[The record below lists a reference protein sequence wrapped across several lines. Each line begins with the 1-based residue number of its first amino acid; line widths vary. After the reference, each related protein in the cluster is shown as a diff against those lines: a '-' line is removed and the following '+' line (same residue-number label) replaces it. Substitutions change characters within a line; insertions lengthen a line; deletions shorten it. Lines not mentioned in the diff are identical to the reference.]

1 MSDRSMRGTRLGA
14 QSLESDT
21 GVQPA
26 ARQDVI
32 YHCPNGHTV
41 VVPLS
46 VEAEVPALW
55 ECRCGS
61 MALRENHERPDEKPV
76 KPARTHWDMLMER
89 RTTAELEELLQS
101 ASPCCAAAVSTA
113 DAAPELARFPTRP
126 GPPPAGRPGRLIPR
140 SAPDATPTP
149 RGRREAPCHPPRHG
163 ASPMS

>member
-14 QSLESDT
+14 QSLESDN

-26 ARQDVI
+26 ARQDVT

-46 VEAEVPALW
+46 MEADVPALW

-61 MALRENHERPDEKPV
+61 QALRENTELPEAKPS

-89 RTTAELEELLQS
+89 RTTAELEVLLEERLELLRS
-101 ASPCCAAAVSTA
+101 
-113 DAAPELARFPTRP
+113 
-126 GPPPAGRPGRLIPR
+126 GRL
-140 SAPDATPTP
+140 TQ
-149 RGRREAPCHPPRHG
+149 RRIA
-163 ASPMS
+163 

>member
-14 QSLESDT
+14 QSLESDN

-26 ARQDVI
+26 ARQDVT

-46 VEAEVPALW
+46 MEADVPALW

-61 MALRENHERPDEKPV
+61 QALRENTELPEAKPG

-89 RTTAELEELLQS
+89 RTTAELEILLEERLELLRS
-101 ASPCCAAAVSTA
+101 
-113 DAAPELARFPTRP
+113 
-126 GPPPAGRPGRLIPR
+126 GRL
-140 SAPDATPTP
+140 TQ
-149 RGRREAPCHPPRHG
+149 RRIA
-163 ASPMS
+163 